1 MKETCCGKGVK
12 KWWIE
17 AGEIKIKYT
26 NGGRMEENEI

>member
-17 AGEIKIKYT
+17 AGEIKNQIYKWWK
-26 NGGRMEENEI
+26 NGGK